1 MTRKRSDPIMLR
13 REPERPRR
21 KRRWWIIPVILAV
34 LIGGAA
40 AYVYRFKI
48 RRAFEPAATLPPP
61 PPTAAAGES
70 AAGGSGSPV
79 PAGPLYETTF
89 DGDQPPD
96 EWEQF
101 DDGIV
106 SAAISDGRLLV
117 EVNALVDTGTWSGL
131 NYTFEDFDL
140 EVDAQKVEGGDESA
154 ILILFR
160 LLDESDYNRLDIYA
174 DGYYSLSAIRDGEFQ
189 VISDFNKSEAIITG
203 DGVNRISVS
212 ARGDQFSFAVNGET
226 LPLCVAVDEG
236 TRPLWDIQTGLC
248 LGGEITETWKND
260 DLPRGKIGLGVHAY
274 VGFDGESSTA
284 ASATAAF
291 DNLVIQE
298 P

>member
-1 MTRKRSDPIMLR
+1 MTRKRTDPISLR

-21 KRRWWIIPVILAV
+21 KRRRWIIPVILV
-34 LIGGAA
+34 VIIGGAA
-40 AYVYRFKI
+40 VYVYRFKI
-48 RRAFEPAATLPPP
+48 KRAFEPAATLPPP
-61 PPTAAAGES
+61 PPTRQADDS
-70 AAGGSGSPV
+70 ASPDNLA
-79 PAGPLYETTF
+79 PAGPLYESTF
-89 DGDQPPD
+89 DGDQPAD

-106 SAAISDGRLLV
+106 SAAIADGQLMV
-117 EVNALVDTGTWSGL
+117 EVKALVDTGTWAGL

-140 EVDAQKVEGGDESA
+140 EVDAKKVNGGDESA
-154 ILILFR
+154 VLILFR
-160 LLDESDYNRLDIYA
+160 MTDEDNYNRLDIYT
-174 DGYYSLSAIRDGEFQ
+174 DGYYSLSAIRDGEFR

-203 DGVNRISVS
+203 NEINRISVS

-226 LPLCVAVDEG
+226 LPLCVAVDEE

-248 LGGEITETWKND
+248 LGGEITETWENG

-284 ASATAAF
+284 AAAAAAF